1 MKLFT
6 PVLAFASSASASER
20 AFANVPSFIT
30 ETEDWWTPAAAKKQ
44 FNDLAVGTAGYF
56 DNYYPDTA
64 AANRAAGKM
73 EALLEDVQDDMLR
86 IANSEKCSADGSNND
101 SNDDSND
108 DYRKRRDVDERWT
121 LPVGDP
127 RAALFQ
133 MFWAHARWARNEIY
147 PTCPKKAMRILKRL
161 DRLQLIAAWQYCDKV
176 IFSLLYNIK
185 STKRIRLN
193 YQLVLSLCFLC

>member
-30 ETEDWWTPAAAKKQ
+30 ETEDWWTPAAAKNQ

-101 SNDDSND
+101 SNYDSNDDSND

-121 LPVGDP
+121 LPVGNPEP
-127 RAALFQ
+127 RCFKCSGLMPDGQETRFTQ
-133 MFWAHARWARNEIY
+133 HVQ
-147 PTCPKKAMRILKRL
+147 KRP
-161 DRLQLIAAWQYCDKV
+161 
-176 IFSLLYNIK
+176 
-185 STKRIRLN
+185 
-193 YQLVLSLCFLC
+193 